1 MTNLKLKRTPG
12 IFLIGFMGSG
22 KSTVGRLLA
31 EEIGWRFA
39 DLDDDIEHA
48 QRRTV
53 SDIFLQS
60 RGRRVP
66 RDRARG
72 DSAACTQYSP
82 RNPTV
87 LALGGGAFTREENI
101 ALLQENGVTV
111 WIDTDFEIMR
121 RRVQSSD
128 HRPLARNPERFER
141 LYHERRNFYARAEFH
156 VPVHVNDSRIA
167 LADVLKLNLL
177 GS

>member
-1 MTNLKLKRTPG
+1 MNLKLKRTPG

-53 SDIFLQS
+53 TEIFQEFGEQEFRRIERAAIQQRVRS
-60 RGRRVP
+60 IRRGI
-66 RDRARG
+66 
-72 DSAACTQYSP
+72 
-82 RNPTV
+82 PTV
-87 LALGGGAFTREENI
+87 LSLGGGAFTCDENI

-141 LYHERRNFYARAEFH
+141 LYHERRSFYERAEFH